1 MTTGIRQIA
10 AVASVAALLTTPLV
24 AQQAPLTFHVS
35 TAKPTIAC
43 LDTVQQARAHRNRIT
58 TLAVEAGRALVY
70 DQRPPV
76 VSPNYSG
83 TIQLAEFTVAGD
95 VASLQFRGVDGTVD
109 TWARQR
115 VDTLAGQPVS
125 IFQPSWDASILDRG
139 MAGARRAVLQ
149 PRGEHRAARLLGR
162 AGAGDE

>member
-43 LDTVQQARAHRNRIT
+43 LDTVQQARAHRNRIKK
-58 TLAVEAGRALVY
+58 LAVEAGRALAY
-70 DQRPPV
+70 DQQPPV

-83 TIQLAEFTVAGD
+83 TIQLADFTVAGD
-95 VASLQFRGVDGTVD
+95 VASLQFRGVDGTVN

-115 VDTLAGQPVS
+115 LPA
-125 IFQPSWDASILDRG
+125 
-139 MAGARRAVLQ
+139 
-149 PRGEHRAARLLGR
+149 ELGR
-162 AGAGDE
+162 VDSGPRHDRRPLGLGPARALHR